1 MMTQWEAW
9 VQMEDGSRREW
20 KGLRKAQARWR
31 YNWIRRRT
39 AWGSEFYHAK
49 QWGWREQYDVS

>member
-1 MMTQWEAW
+1 MSGDYMAW
-9 VQMEDGSRREW
+9 VRYADGSWEQW
-20 KGLRKAQARWR
+20 TGLRKTQAQWR

-49 QWGWREQYDVS
+49 QWGWRLEA